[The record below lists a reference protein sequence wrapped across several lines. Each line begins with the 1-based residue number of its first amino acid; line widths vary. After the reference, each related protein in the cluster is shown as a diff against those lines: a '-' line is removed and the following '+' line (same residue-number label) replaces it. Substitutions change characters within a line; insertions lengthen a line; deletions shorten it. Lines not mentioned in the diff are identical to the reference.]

1 MTQRVRVPV
10 RDESDLVVA
19 RRCVREVSARQG
31 LPPAATE
38 ALAIAVTEIARN
50 ILAHALGGV
59 LWIDALRERERR
71 GVGVTA
77 MDDGPGIAD
86 IAQAM
91 QDGYSTGGTLGLGL
105 PGAKRLVD
113 EFEIESE
120 AGRGTTVRLRQ
131 WAPPEGGAH

>member
-19 RRCVREVSARQG
+19 RRRVREACTRQG
-31 LPPAATE
+31 LSSTATE
-38 ALAIAVTEIARN
+38 ALAIAATEIARN
-50 ILAHALGGV
+50 MLAHALGGA
-59 LWIDALRERERR
+59 LWVEPLRERARH

-77 MDDGPGIAD
+77 MDDGPGIPD
-86 IAQAM
+86 IARAM
-91 QDGYSTGGTLGLGL
+91 QDGYSTAGTLGLGL

-120 AGRGTTVRLRQ
+120 PGRGTTVRLRQ
-131 WAPPEGGAH
+131 WAPRKAPT